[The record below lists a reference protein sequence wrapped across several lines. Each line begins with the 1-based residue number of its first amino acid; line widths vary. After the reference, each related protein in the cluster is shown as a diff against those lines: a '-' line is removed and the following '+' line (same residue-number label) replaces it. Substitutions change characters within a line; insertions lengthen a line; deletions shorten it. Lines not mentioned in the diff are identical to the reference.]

1 MIRYTNAK
9 GKEYILIA
17 NSNRTLTRLD
27 PEQIAAAKAMTSSV
41 KQAWEPAGVGYL
53 PVAIVG
59 VLQLDNF
66 NANNIV
72 MLKRDIETGSLDV
85 VTETMNWL

>member
-9 GKEYILIA
+9 GKEYILVA

-27 PEQIAAAKAMTSSV
+27 PVELAAANAMTSSV
-41 KQAWEPAGVGYL
+41 TQAWQPAGVGYL
-53 PVAIVG
+53 PVAVVG

-66 NANNIV
+66 NANNVV
-72 MLKRDIETGSLDV
+72 MLKRDIESGSLDV
-85 VTETMNWL
+85 VSETMRWL

>member
-1 MIRYTNAK
+1 
-9 GKEYILIA
+9 
-17 NSNRTLTRLD
+17 
-27 PEQIAAAKAMTSSV
+27 MTSSV

-59 VLQLDNF
+59 VLQLDNY
-66 NANNIV
+66 NANNVV

-85 VTETMNWL
+85 VSETMRWL

>member
-1 MIRYTNAK
+1 M
-9 GKEYILIA
+9 A

-27 PEQIAAAKAMTSSV
+27 PEQLAAAKAMTSSV
-41 KQAWEPAGVGYL
+41 QQAWEPAGVGYL

-66 NANNIV
+66 NANNVV
-72 MLKRDIETGSLDV
+72 MLKRDIESGSLDV
-85 VTETMNWL
+85 VTETMRWL